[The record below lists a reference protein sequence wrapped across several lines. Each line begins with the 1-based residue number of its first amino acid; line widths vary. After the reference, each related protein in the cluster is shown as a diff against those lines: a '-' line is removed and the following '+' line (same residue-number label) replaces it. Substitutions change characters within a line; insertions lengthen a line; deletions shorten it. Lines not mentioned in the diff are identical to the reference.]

1 MKLILILIAGLLL
14 TGLAG
19 ILVFVYVIQN
29 VETPDYEVLTE
40 DGDFELRDYPPLI
53 VAEIDTAGGRQQGLS
68 SGFGPLARYIFAK
81 ERAGE
86 RIAMTAPVQ
95 QRAVAPGEKIA
106 MTAPVTQTATD
117 DDRWTVQFIMPSE
130 YQLDDLP
137 EPGSREVTLERI
149 PARRMAA
156 VRFSGRTND
165 QALAKQQQRLEDWLN
180 ARDLEPVGAPVYAY
194 YNDPFTPGPL
204 RRNEVLYQ
212 IGGEA
217 ERNNRP

>member
-14 TGLAG
+14 AGLVG
-19 ILVFVYVIQN
+19 MLVFVYVIQN
-29 VETPDYEVLTE
+29 VETPDYEVLTK
-40 DGDFELRDYPPLI
+40 DGDFELRDYPPLV

-106 MTAPVTQTATD
+106 MTAPVTQTATE

-137 EPGSREVTLERI
+137 EPENSEVTLERM

-165 QALAKQQQRLEDWLN
+165 QALAEQQQRLEDWLRK
-180 ARDLEPVGAPVYAY
+180 RDLKPIGAPVYAY

-212 IGGEA
+212 ISSDA
-217 ERNNRP
+217 ETNDPN

>member
-1 MKLILILIAGLLL
+1 MKLTLILIAGLLL
-14 TGLAG
+14 AGLVG
-19 ILVFVYVIQN
+19 MLVFVYVVQN
-29 VETPDYEVLTE
+29 VETPDYEVLTKE
-40 DGDFELRDYPPLI
+40 GDFELRGYPALV

-81 ERAGE
+81 ERGGE

-95 QRAVAPGEKIA
+95 QRAVEPDEKIA

-130 YQLDDLP
+130 YEFEDLP
-137 EPGSREVTLERI
+137 APGNNGVTLERI

-165 QALAKQQQRLEDWLN
+165 QALAKQQQRLEDWLS

-212 IGGEA
+212 IGSEA
-217 ERNNRP
+217 ERSDRP